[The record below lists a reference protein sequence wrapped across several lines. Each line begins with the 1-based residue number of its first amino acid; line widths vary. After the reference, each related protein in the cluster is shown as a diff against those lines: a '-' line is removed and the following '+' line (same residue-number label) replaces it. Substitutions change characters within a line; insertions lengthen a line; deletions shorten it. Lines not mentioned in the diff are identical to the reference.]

1 MSHSEDPLPASPDAD
16 PREKWDARYRDSER
30 EPVPA
35 RVLLENRHL
44 LPPKGR
50 ALDLACGLG
59 ANALLLAELG
69 FEVSAWDLSAVAID
83 RLTDAASARDLR
95 IDVQVR
101 DLQAHPPEHGA
112 FDVIVVVHFLDR
124 ALAPKIAAALRS
136 GALLFYQTFTR
147 EAVSDSGPSNPEY
160 RLGVN
165 ELLRLFPGLIVRVYR
180 EEGRLG
186 DQTLGTRDVAMLVA
200 EKPRS

>member
-1 MSHSEDPLPASPDAD
+1 MSHSEDQLPASPDAEL
-16 PREKWDARYRDSER
+16 RAKWDARYRESDR
-30 EPVPA
+30 ELIPA

-44 LPPKGR
+44 LPPKCR

-69 FEVSAWDLSAVAID
+69 LQVSAWDLSAVAID
-83 RLTDAASARDLR
+83 RLKDAASARGLR
-95 IDVQVR
+95 IDAQVR
-101 DLQAHPPEHGA
+101 DLQAHPPERSA
-112 FDVIVVVHFLDR
+112 FDVIVVAHFLDR
-124 ALAPKIAAALRS
+124 ALAPRIVEALRP

-147 EAVSDSGPSNPEY
+147 EAVSDCGPSNPEY

-186 DQTLGTRDVAMLVA
+186 DQTLGGRDVAMLVA
-200 EKPRS
+200 ERPRS